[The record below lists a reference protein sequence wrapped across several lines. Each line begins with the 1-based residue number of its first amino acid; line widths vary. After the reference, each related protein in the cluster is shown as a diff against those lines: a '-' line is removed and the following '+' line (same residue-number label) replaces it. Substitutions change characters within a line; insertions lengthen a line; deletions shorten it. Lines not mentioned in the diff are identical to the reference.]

1 MPGKLKIYSMATE
14 PIIEIVDLCKTYKGS
29 KKPAIDGISIK
40 INQGEIFGLLGPNGA
55 GKTTTIS
62 ILCGL
67 FAPTKGDVYIDG
79 LSIRKDMEQIKSIIG
94 IVPQDIALYPSLTA
108 YENLRFIGRMYG
120 LKGKILKER
129 ISMYVELLGLED
141 SLKKKISTFSG
152 GMKRRINL
160 VAGLLHNPK
169 IVILD
174 EPTVG
179 VDVQSRN
186 LMVKY
191 LYDLNKSGTTII
203 YTSHYLQEAECLCAR
218 VAFMDNGKIITI
230 GSPKELITG
239 TPGCQTLEE
248 VFLKLTGIDLR
259 D

>member
-1 MPGKLKIYSMATE
+1 MATE
-14 PIIEIVDLCKTYKGS
+14 PIIEIINLSKTYKGS
-29 KKPAIDGISIK
+29 KKPAIDGISMT

-67 FAPTKGDVYIDG
+67 FAPSKGDVYIDG
-79 LSIRKDMEQIKSIIG
+79 LSARKDMEQIKTVIG

-186 LMVKY
+186 LMVQY

-203 YTSHYLQEAECLCAR
+203 YTSHYLQEAECLCTR

-230 GSPKELITG
+230 GSPKELISE

>member
-1 MPGKLKIYSMATE
+1 MSENT
-14 PIIEIVDLCKTYKGS
+14 IIEIINLCKTYKGNH
-29 KKPAIDGISIK
+29 KPAVDDVSL
-40 INQGEIFGLLGPNGA
+40 NVYQGEIFGLLGPNGA

-67 FAPTKGDVYIDG
+67 FAPTKGEVYVDG
-79 LSIRKDMEQIKSIIG
+79 LSIRKDKEQIKNIIG

-120 LKGKILKER
+120 LKGKELKQQIRKYTE
-129 ISMYVELLGLED
+129 ILGLDD
-141 SLKKKISTFSG
+141 SLSKKVNTFSG

-160 VAGLLHNPK
+160 VAGLLHNPR

-186 LMVKY
+186 LIVQY
-191 LYDLNKSGTTII
+191 LHNLNKTGTTII
-203 YTSHYLQEAECLCAR
+203 YTSHYLQEAECMCSR
-218 VAFMDNGKIITI
+218 VAFMDHGKIII
-230 GSPKELITG
+230 KGSPKGMIADN
-239 TPGCQTLEE
+239 PDCKTLEE

>member
-1 MPGKLKIYSMATE
+1 MAEST
-14 PIIEIVDLCKTYKGS
+14 IIEIVSLGKTYRGTKN
-29 KKPAIDGISIK
+29 PAIDTISLQIR
-40 INQGEIFGLLGPNGA
+40 QGEIFGLLGPNGA
-55 GKTTTIS
+55 GKTTTIF

-67 FAPTKGDVYIDG
+67 FAPSHGEVYIDG
-79 LSIRKDMEQIKSIIG
+79 LSVRKDKEQIKTIIG

-120 LKGKILKER
+120 IKGKLLQER
-129 ISMYVELLGLED
+129 INKYVALLGLEE
-141 SLKKKISTFSG
+141 SAGKRIGVCSG
-152 GMKRRINL
+152 GVKRRVNL
-160 VAGLLHNPK
+160 AAGLLHDPK

-186 LMVKY
+186 QIVQY
-191 LYDLNKSGTTII
+191 LHELNNAGTTII
-203 YTSHYLQEAECLCAR
+203 YTSHYLQEAENLCSR
-218 VAFMDNGKIITI
+218 VAFMDNGKIIIKGT
-230 GSPKELITG
+230 PKELISG
-239 TPGCQTLEE
+239 TPGCLTLEE

>member
-1 MPGKLKIYSMATE
+1 MNENTV
-14 PIIEIVDLCKTYKGS
+14 IEIINLSKTYKGNH
-29 KKPAIDGISIK
+29 KPSVDHISLNISR
-40 INQGEIFGLLGPNGA
+40 GEIFGLLGPNGA

-67 FAPTKGDVYIDG
+67 FAPSKGDVYIDG
-79 LSIRKDMEQIKSIIG
+79 LSVRKNKEQVKNIIG
-94 IVPQDIALYPSLTA
+94 IIPQDIALYPSLTA
-108 YENLRFIGRMYG
+108 KENLQFIGRMYG
-120 LKGKILKER
+120 LKSKVLKER
-129 ISMYVELLGLED
+129 ILKYTEFLGMQE
-141 SLKKKISTFSG
+141 SLRKKINTFSG

-160 VAGLLHNPK
+160 VAGLLHEPK

-186 LMVKY
+186 QIVQY
-191 LYDLNKSGTTII
+191 LRELNRNGTTIL
-203 YTSHYLQEAECLCAR
+203 YTSHYLQEAESLCSK
-218 VAFMDNGKIITI
+218 VAFMDNGKIIIRGT
-230 GSPKELITG
+230 PQQLISG
-239 TPGCQTLEE
+239 CPGCQTLEE

>member
-1 MPGKLKIYSMATE
+1 MATE
-14 PIIEIVDLCKTYKGS
+14 SIIEIVDLCKTYKGS
-29 KKPAIDGISIK
+29 KKPAIDGISVKIK
-40 INQGEIFGLLGPNGA
+40 QGEIFGLLGPNGA

-141 SLKKKISTFSG
+141 SLKKKLSTFSG

-169 IVILD
+169 MVILD

-186 LMVKY
+186 LMVQY
-191 LYDLNKSGTTII
+191 LYDLNKTGTTII
-203 YTSHYLQEAECLCAR
+203 YTSHYLQEAECLCHR
-218 VAFMDNGKIITI
+218 VAFMDKGKIITI
-230 GSPKELITG
+230 GSPRELISD